1 MPKAIVIGAGFGGI
15 AAALRLRA
23 KGYAVTLI
31 DKQDKL
37 GGRAYVWKRGGY
49 TYDAGPT
56 VITAP
61 FLFDELFEL
70 FGKKRED
77 YVDFVPLYPWYRVQ
91 FADGTFF
98 DYGGTIEQTLDQIR
112 KFDARDADGYLRFL
126 EHSKKIF
133 DIGFVKLGDAKF
145 DTFMSMI
152 RCAPDLL
159 KLGNWRSVWQMACK
173 YIRND
178 KLRRVFSFQPL
189 LVGGNPFNTTS
200 IYSLIHFL
208 EREWGVHF
216 AMGGT
221 GAIVNALQRLM
232 VEEGVEIRLGEE
244 VEAIDVVPDRKRLRE
259 IRAELRTIRRDHPHT
274 RGPKPPLP
282 QFTHAVRLRS
292 GECLQVNRDWGD
304 YCDNKNLVAVNA
316 DAPIVYER
324 LLAKEFRYG
333 TAARRLD
340 LKVKPLRYSMGLFVL
355 YFGTTKQ
362 YPEVKHHTIILG
374 EKYKQLLKE
383 MFDVKTLEMSDLS
396 VYLHRPTATDPS
408 LAPPGCDCW
417 YVLVPVPNLQG
428 GQDWKELGPKY
439 RDIVIDYLERTS
451 LPGLRACITED
462 FYVTPEHFRDN
473 LNSMHGAGFSI
484 QPTFDQSAWFR
495 FHNKAPGIEG
505 LYFVGAGTHPGA
517 GMPGVLCSA
526 KVLDRYL
533 PAVSRTASEESHGI
547 ERQ

>member
-1 MPKAIVIGAGFGGI
+1 MAKAIVIGAGFGGI

-23 KGYAVTLI
+23 KGYEVTLI

-37 GGRAYVWKRGGY
+37 GGRAYVWKRNGF
-49 TYDAGPT
+49 TFDAGPT

-70 FGKKRED
+70 FGKNRED
-77 YVDFVPLYPWYRVQ
+77 YVKFVPLYPWYRVQ
-91 FADGTFF
+91 FADKTFF
-98 DYGGTIEQTLDQIR
+98 DYGGTLEQTLENIR
-112 KFDARDADGYLRFL
+112 KFEPRDCDGYLKFL
-126 EHSKKIF
+126 EHSQRIF

-159 KLGNWRSVWQMACK
+159 KLGNWRSVYQMASK
-173 YIRND
+173 YIKSE

-221 GAIVNALQRLM
+221 GAIVDALERLM
-232 VEEGVEIRLGEE
+232 REEGIEIRLGEE
-244 VEAIDVVPDRKRLRE
+244 VTR
-259 IRAELRTIRRDHPHT
+259 IRSTGFQPVLTPNHKN
-274 RGPKPPLP
+274 GLK
-282 QFTHAVRLRS
+282 THATVAGVTLPN
-292 GECLQVNRDWGD
+292 GELLEAEVIAANAEPPWV
-304 YCDNKNLVAVNA
+304 YANLVDKKLRRGV
-316 DAPIVYER
+316 
-324 LLAKEFRYG
+324 
-333 TAARRLD
+333 AARRID
-340 LKVKPLRYSMGLFVL
+340 STVKPLKYSMGLFVL
-355 YFGTTKQ
+355 YFGTTKK
-362 YPEVKHHTIILG
+362 YPDIKHHTIILG
-374 EKYKQLLKE
+374 EKYKGLLTD
-383 MFDVKTLEMSDLS
+383 MFDSKCLEWKDLS
-396 VYLHRPTATDPS
+396 IYLHRPTATDES
-408 LAPPGCDCW
+408 MAPPGCDCW

-428 GQDWKELGPKY
+428 GQDWQEIGPKY
-439 RDIVIDYLERTS
+439 RDAVIDYLERTA
-451 LPGLRACITED
+451 LPGLRECITED

-533 PAVSRTASEESHGI
+533 PPLKPETRNQKSESMTNPE
-547 ERQ
+547 

>member
-1 MPKAIVIGAGFGGI
+1 MAKAIVIGAGFGGI
-15 AAALRLRA
+15 AAALRLRR
-23 KGYAVTLI
+23 KGYEVTLI

-37 GGRAYVWKRGGY
+37 GGRAYVWKRGGF

-77 YVDFVPLYPWYRVQ
+77 YVKFVPLYPWYRVQ
-91 FADGTFF
+91 FADGTHF
-98 DYGGTIEQTLDQIR
+98 DYGGTIEQTLEQIR
-112 KFDARDADGYLRFL
+112 KFEPRDCEGYLRFL

-145 DTFMSMI
+145 DSFVSMF

-159 KLGNWRSVWQMACK
+159 KLGNWRTVYQMASK
-173 YIRND
+173 YIKNE

-189 LVGGNPFNTTS
+189 LVGGNPFTTTS

-208 EREWGVHF
+208 EREWGVHY

-221 GAIVNALQRLM
+221 GALIDGLEKLM
-232 VEEGVEIRLGEE
+232 REEGIEIRFGEE
-244 VEAIDVVPDRKRLRE
+244 VSKILCTTGVPPVTRQ
-259 IRAELRTIRRDHPHT
+259 RTPDT
-274 RGPKPPLP
+274 A
-282 QFTHAVRLRS
+282 Q
-292 GECLQVNRDWGD
+292 
-304 YCDNKNLVAVNA
+304 NLVQATSVLTNSHQIEA
-316 DAPIVYER
+316 DLIVCNGDPPQVYKY
-324 LLAKEFRYG
+324 LLEAKHRHG
-333 TAARRLD
+333 VAARRID
-340 LKVKPLRYSMGLFVL
+340 SKVKPLKYSMGLFVL
-355 YFGTTKQ
+355 YFGTTKK

-374 EKYKQLLKE
+374 ERFKALLRD
-383 MFDVKTLEMSDLS
+383 MFDAKTLERRDLS
-396 VYLHRPTATDPS
+396 VYLHRPTATDES
-408 LAPPGCDCW
+408 MAPPGCDCW

-439 RDIVIDYLERTS
+439 REIVVDYLERTT
-451 LPGLRACITED
+451 LPGLRECITED

-533 PAVSRTASEESHGI
+533 PSLKPK
-547 ERQ
+547 